1 MNIHQVEFSAQG
13 SEMTLP
19 CKRREGVSQLSWK
32 HKNEN
37 IKSEKSGHLDVVLNL
52 KVSEH
57 SLNYLS
63 GLYVWRETD

>member
-1 MNIHQVEFSAQG
+1 MMNIHQVEFSAQG

-37 IKSEKSGHLDVVLNL
+37 IDQKNPDSLMCFLNL
-52 KVSEH
+52 SPN
-57 SLNYLS
+57 SN
-63 GLYVWRETD
+63 

>member
-1 MNIHQVEFSAQG
+1 MMNIHQVEFSAQG

-37 IKSEKSGHLDVVLNL
+37 IDQKNTDSLMCFLNL
-52 KVSEH
+52 SPN
-57 SLNYLS
+57 SN
-63 GLYVWRETD
+63 

>member
-37 IKSEKSGHLDVVLNL
+37 IKSEKSGQLNVFF
-52 KVSEH
+52 KPVS
-57 SLNYLS
+57 
-63 GLYVWRETD
+63 